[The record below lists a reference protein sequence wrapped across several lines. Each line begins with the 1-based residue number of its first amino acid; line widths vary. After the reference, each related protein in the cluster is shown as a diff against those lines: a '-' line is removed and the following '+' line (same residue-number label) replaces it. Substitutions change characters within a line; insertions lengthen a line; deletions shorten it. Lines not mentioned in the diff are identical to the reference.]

1 MGLFDRLFG
10 RRTKNTATSPQARP
24 VRRATQSSEPTF
36 AIIDVETTG
45 LSPRMDR
52 VLELA
57 IVHVDAQGRVVDEW
71 ATRFNPEGPVGATHI
86 HGIRDADVAASPFF
100 RDLAPTVASR
110 LQGLPVAAHNAS
122 FDLAF
127 LRAEF
132 ATAGWDTPSIPSF
145 CTLHASHHYM
155 PDLARRKLADCCWAT
170 GVTLDNAHSALGDA
184 RATAG
189 LMNRYMAGH
198 GGAEVHSDLLTL
210 PSHART
216 VLWPAGPS
224 RQPTPR
230 QRVAPRPSNSRPIDS
245 RPVRFTP
252 ARAKQPP
259 LIKQLTALSLLEV
272 VDEGAPEGTTAYLE
286 TLLECLEDGDL
297 SDTETAHLADLVR
310 AYELSDADVAATHR
324 ACLLALAHRALDDG
338 HVSNDERAELY
349 SLAELLTVPRST
361 VLGAIKHAD
370 AARATRMSAGLL
382 PLPDG
387 WTHGE
392 PLRVG
397 DKVGFTGC
405 DEAQREKL
413 EKRAEELGVR
423 VAGSISRLTTL
434 LVTDGTFA
442 GTKLAK
448 ATEIGTRVVHPDV
461 FEILL
466 THLQPA
472 SMQRVGTQ
480 FTPRL
485 QVASETTSVAQSAT
499 PVITVPP
506 AQVRAW
512 AAANGYAI
520 GVRGRLPLE
529 VVDAFTAASS

>member
-10 RRTKNTATSPQARP
+10 RRTANSASTPQAFP
-24 VRRATQSSEPTF
+24 SRRTAQGNEPTF

-57 IVHVDAQGRVVDEW
+57 IVHIDAQGRVVDEW

-86 HGIRDADVAASPFF
+86 HGIKDADVAASPFF

-110 LQGLPVAAHNAS
+110 LQGLTIAAHNAS

-132 ATAGWDTPSIPSF
+132 ETAGWDMPSIPSF
-145 CTLHASHHYM
+145 CTLHASHYYM
-155 PDLARRKLADCCWAT
+155 PELTRRKLADCCWAA

-189 LMNRYMAGH
+189 LMNRYISGH
-198 GGAEVHSDLLTL
+198 GGAKVHSELLTL
-210 PSHART
+210 PVHART
-216 VLWPAGPS
+216 VLWPTGPS
-224 RQPTPR
+224 RQPMPR
-230 QRVAPRPSNSRPIDS
+230 QRVATRPSSSRPSNS

-252 ARAKQPP
+252 VRPKQPP
-259 LIKQLTALSLLEV
+259 LIQQLTALSLLEV
-272 VDEGAPEGTTAYLE
+272 VDEGAPEGTMAYLE
-286 TLLECLEDGDL
+286 TVLDCLEDGEL
-297 SDTETAHLADLVR
+297 SDTETTQLADLI
-310 AYELSDADVAATHR
+310 AAHGLSDAQVAATHR

-338 HVSNDERAELY
+338 HVSHEERAELY

-361 VLGAIKHAD
+361 VMDAIKRAD
-370 AARATRMSAGLL
+370 AARTARMSAGLL

-397 DKVGFTGC
+397 DRVVFTGC
-405 DEAQREKL
+405 DETQREQL

-423 VAGSISRLTTL
+423 VSGSISRLTAM

-448 ATEIGTRVVHPDV
+448 ATEVGTRVVHPDV
-461 FEILL
+461 FELLL
-466 THLQPA
+466 THLQPNA
-472 SMQRVGTQ
+472 VQHA
-480 FTPRL
+480 RL
-485 QVASETTSVAQSAT
+485 QISPQSQVASEIPSGGQAT
-499 PVITVPP
+499 ADPVSP

-512 AAANGYAI
+512 AALNGYSI

-529 VVDAFTAASS
+529 VVEAFTAATA

>member
-1 MGLFDRLFG
+1 
-10 RRTKNTATSPQARP
+10 
-24 VRRATQSSEPTF
+24 
-36 AIIDVETTG
+36 
-45 LSPRMDR
+45 MDR

-100 RDLAPTVASR
+100 RDLAPAVASR

-132 ATAGWDTPSIPSF
+132 ETAGWDTPSIPSF

-155 PDLARRKLADCCWAT
+155 PDLTRRRLADCCWAA
-170 GVTLDNAHSALGDA
+170 GVTLENAHSALGDA

-189 LMNRYMAGH
+189 LMNRYIAGH
-198 GGAEVHSDLLTL
+198 GGAEVHADLLTL
-210 PSHART
+210 PAHART

-230 QRVAPRPSNSRPIDS
+230 QRAVTRPINSRPI
-245 RPVRFTP
+245 RFTP
-252 ARAKQPP
+252 ARPKQPP

-272 VDEGAPEGTTAYLE
+272 VDEGAPEGTMAYLE
-286 TLLECLEDGDL
+286 ILLDCLEDGEL
-297 SDTETAHLADLVR
+297 SDTEAAQLADLIA
-310 AYELSDADVAATHR
+310 AYGLSDADVAATHR

-338 HVSNDERAELY
+338 HVSHEERAELY
-349 SLAELLTVPRST
+349 SLAELLAVPRST
-361 VLGAIKHAD
+361 VLDAIKHAD
-370 AARATRMSAGLL
+370 AARAARMSAGLL
-382 PLPDG
+382 PLPDD

-405 DEAQREKL
+405 DEAQREQL

-423 VAGSISRLTTL
+423 VTGCISRLTAM

-448 ATEIGTRVVHPDV
+448 ATEVGTRVVHPDV
-461 FEILL
+461 FEVLL
-466 THLQPA
+466 THLQPTSVQQANTQAA
-472 SMQRVGTQ
+472 SLPQAM
-480 FTPRL
+480 
-485 QVASETTSVAQSAT
+485 SETPSGVPSAT
-499 PVITVPP
+499 ANANAVFTVPP

-512 AAANGYAI
+512 AAANGYSI

-529 VVDAFTAASS
+529 VVEAFTAATA

>member
-1 MGLFDRLFG
+1 
-10 RRTKNTATSPQARP
+10 
-24 VRRATQSSEPTF
+24 
-36 AIIDVETTG
+36 
-45 LSPRMDR
+45 MDR

-86 HGIRDADVAASPFF
+86 HGIRDEDVAASPFF
-100 RDLAPTVASR
+100 RDLASTVASR

-132 ATAGWDTPSIPSF
+132 DTAGWDTPVIPSF

-170 GVTLDNAHSALGDA
+170 GVMLDNAHSALGDA

-198 GGAEVHSDLLTL
+198 GGADVHTDLLTL
-210 PSHART
+210 PAHARA

-224 RQPTPR
+224 RQPAPR
-230 QRVAPRPSNSRPIDS
+230 QRAAPRPVNNRSIDS

-252 ARAKQPP
+252 ARPKQPP
-259 LIKQLTALSLLEV
+259 LIQQLTALSLLEV
-272 VDEGAPEGTTAYLE
+272 VEEGAPEGTVAYLE
-286 TLLECLEDGDL
+286 TLLDCLEDGEL
-297 SDTETAHLADLVR
+297 SDTEAAQLADLIA
-310 AYELSDADVAATHR
+310 AYGFSAADVTATHR

-338 HVSNDERAELY
+338 HVSQDERAELY
-349 SLAELLTVPRST
+349 SLAELLAVPRST
-361 VLGAIKHAD
+361 VLDAIKRAD
-370 AARATRMSAGLL
+370 AARAARMSAGLL

-405 DEAQREKL
+405 NEAQRERL

-423 VAGSISRLTTL
+423 VTGSVSRLTAM
-434 LVTDGTFA
+434 LVTDGTFD

-448 ATEIGTRVVHPDV
+448 ATEVGTRIVHPDV
-461 FEILL
+461 FDLLL

-472 SMQRVGTQ
+472 SVQPVGALPA
-480 FTPRL
+480 PRP
-485 QVASETTSVAQSAT
+485 QVSSVTRSDALPATAGSVSA
-499 PVITVPP
+499 VSP

-512 AAANGYAI
+512 AAANGYSI

-529 VVDAFTAASS
+529 VVEAFTAATA